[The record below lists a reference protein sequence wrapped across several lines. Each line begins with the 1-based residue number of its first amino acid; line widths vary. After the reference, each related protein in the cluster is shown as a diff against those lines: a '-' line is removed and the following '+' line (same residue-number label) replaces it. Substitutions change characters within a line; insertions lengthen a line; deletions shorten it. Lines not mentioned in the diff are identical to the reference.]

1 MVLKCLH
8 SRKIQRLG
16 SCTIIFTGNLFTSKG
31 VTEFGNHRLQ
41 RRKTPTFP
49 YILLSVY
56 DMQFWNFKTPNKY
69 GLFIP
74 FTNQQTV
81 KDNFL
86 KEYTFYKS
94 NYPFLFCLHCTE
106 NLHHTFTKFF
116 FHKNILLYKSVC
128 INIRGVASCRRN
140 IV

>member
-1 MVLKCLH
+1 M
-8 SRKIQRLG
+8 
-16 SCTIIFTGNLFTSKG
+16 
-31 VTEFGNHRLQ
+31 
-41 RRKTPTFP
+41 
-49 YILLSVY
+49 ILLCLVGICLLLRECHTWGTIKY
-56 DMQFWNFKTPNKY
+56 KEEKHPCLIIMLLNKY
-69 GLFIP
+69 IICSLGTLKHQINVGCLFFFAI
-74 FTNQQTV
+74 QYTV
-81 KDNFL
+81 RHFW

-106 NLHHTFTKFF
+106 NLHRTFTKFF